1 MKGNIR
7 QLGFHPPNKLTAIL
21 NPLPSLEFG
30 VCCTHSLGFQQTSHG
45 GLANGG
51 FGSFRKILSMG
62 AGEGA
67 KRLVVGNGGT
77 GDILRDLV
85 HPGRAEWV

>member
-1 MKGNIR
+1 M
-7 QLGFHPPNKLTAIL
+7 
-21 NPLPSLEFG
+21 E
-30 VCCTHSLGFQQTSHG
+30 
-45 GLANGG
+45 G

-62 AGEGA
+62 AGEGV

-85 HPGRAEWV
+85 HPGRAE